1 MEQPLEDR
9 HTSNDRPN
17 EAFSSLAADRA
28 FSQPPI
34 DDFNGLVT
42 DEMPLT
48 PMTIMSAYRH
58 GVFPWGTNAR
68 GTINWH
74 HPPYRGLLRL
84 SQVTISRKD
93 RSFIDAAQDNSD
105 LQVTIDRDFAAVI
118 EACASM
124 PRFRKSP
131 SGDNGRRSTGLIPSK
146 NWITSDF
153 IIAYRDLHQ
162 LGIAHSIEVYREGR
176 LVAGLYGV
184 DINGVFSGES
194 MFHNE
199 SDVAKLAFWTL
210 IKHLRAIGRE
220 FIDTQVAVGL
230 AKKWG
235 AQLIPRDEFELLRKQ
250 AGDYFKPFSTASR
263 AR

>member
-1 MEQPLEDR
+1 
-9 HTSNDRPN
+9 
-17 EAFSSLAADRA
+17 
-28 FSQPPI
+28 
-34 DDFNGLVT
+34 
-42 DEMPLT
+42 
-48 PMTIMSAYRH
+48 MTIMSAYRH

-131 SGDNGRRSTGLIPSK
+131 SGDNGWRPTGLIPSK
-146 NWITSDF
+146 
-153 IIAYRDLHQ
+153 
-162 LGIAHSIEVYREGR
+162 
-176 LVAGLYGV
+176 
-184 DINGVFSGES
+184 
-194 MFHNE
+194 

-235 AQLIPRDEFELLRKQ
+235 AQLTPRDEFELLRKQ
-250 AGDYFKPFSTASR
+250 AGDYFKPFSAASR